1 MVVMYPKYRAV
12 GTALPVRQNLHSCL
26 GEHLVELLVSPPLA
40 LHAACVPRQLRV
52 PHKGLAVP
60 PARVRQV
67 EQVHVV
73 KTRPQVILAEAE
85 VGAIHEILRREDGHA
100 VHGLEH
106 LPDRDLVRLGED
118 PVPPRVHGADPDRV
132 HLPRDAVVGAGD
144 EAVVPLG
151 LPRAAPGHV
160 PLQLDGQMKAREDER
175 AAVDHL
181 LHVGRPAR
189 EVFRRKHLEPDRR
202 LRPRHSPGLEGS
214 SYGAL
219 IDRVRC
225 INGQL
230 VRGQVHGQIYSR
242 QSALTLSLLR
252 DTVLVFND
260 HIFSQ

>member
-1 MVVMYPKYRAV
+1 MYPKHGAV
-12 GTALPVRQNLHSCL
+12 GAELLVCQDFGNLA
-26 GEHLVELLVSPPLA
+26 GEGAVELLVGLPVARHRCLIPA
-40 LHAACVPRQLRV
+40 QLRV
-52 PHKGLAVP
+52 RDVRLAVVP
-60 PARVRQV
+60 TRVRQV